1 MRVVAA
7 VPVPARV
14 LIFSALA
21 LLAAALTPLAVAQD
35 KKEAAPASTD
45 TLWKAAFKDLDG
57 KAQPFE
63 QWKGKT
69 IVVYFWA
76 TWCAPCHK
84 EAPHLSKIYEA
95 NKDKGLVIVGIALD
109 NADKVREFVGK
120 HKLTNQI
127 VYAGTE
133 GIQLGRDL
141 GNSLGAI
148 PFTVVIDKEGKIV
161 ETLRGDT
168 PDGKIEAILAPLLG

>member
-1 MRVVAA
+1 MRIVSL
-7 VPVPARV
+7 VPAPTKV
-14 LIFSALA
+14 LILGALA
-21 LLAAALTPLAVAQD
+21 IFVAALTPLAIAQD

-57 KAQPFE
+57 KPQPFE

-69 IVVYFWA
+69 ILVYFWA

-84 EAPHLSKIYEA
+84 EAPLLSKIYEA
-95 NKDKGLVIVGIALD
+95 NKDKGLVIVGVALD
-109 NADKVREFVGK
+109 NADKVRDFVAK
-120 HKLTNQI
+120 HNLKNQI
-127 VYAGTE
+127 VYAGTD

-148 PFTVVIDKEGKIV
+148 PFTVVIDKDGKIV

-168 PDGKIEAILAPLLG
+168 PDGKIEAIIAPLLG